1 MIPVPLLFPFSL
13 TKTKEAAAKM
23 TWHQFIDQDNAEQCA
38 TRFTHTVNQEVS
50 NKNTKIP

>member
-23 TWHQFIDQDNAEQCA
+23 TRHQFIDQDNAEQCA
-38 TRFTHTVNQEVS
+38 TRFTYTVNQEVS